1 MPSAAQAHLVNSGLG
16 PFYDG
21 ALHLLLSPLDLLVL
35 LAVLLLAGQSGK
47 APARL
52 TVVILPIAWGVA
64 WLGAAWLG
72 GDQTLAAEPGLAWV
86 KISLLTLVGV
96 AVAAGLRGLAPVL
109 AVIAAAVG
117 VVCGFAGGLA
127 AAETGDAVIAFA
139 GLWTAVL
146 ILGLLVAALAVSLR
160 RPWMLIALR
169 VAGSWLAAI
178 GVLTAGWV
186 LQGLA

>member
-1 MPSAAQAHLVNSGLG
+1 LPGAAQAHLVNSGLG

-21 ALHLLLSPLDLLVL
+21 ALHLLLSPLDLLAL
-35 LAVLLLAGQSGK
+35 LAVVLLAGQSGK

-64 WLGAAWLG
+64 WLGATAVSDAAPAAVPALDWLRI
-72 GDQTLAAEPGLAWV
+72 GLLML
-86 KISLLTLVGV
+86 SGV
-96 AVAAGLRGLAPVL
+96 AVAAGLRGPAPVL
-109 AVIAAAVG
+109 AAIAVAIG
-117 VVCGFAGGLA
+117 VVCGLAGGLA
-127 AAETGDAVIAFA
+127 AANTGDAVVAFA

-178 GVLTAGWV
+178 GLLTAGWV
-186 LQGLA
+186 LQGSA